1 MRVGDFGPKRKTQ
14 VELLRCA
21 SPQDGCEFQEPGSH
35 NASSPIDGA
44 MQGQGEID
52 FDEVYR
58 VDRPAG
64 DNLGVRM
71 VDPDRSRDIAGYSAL
86 SR

>member
-1 MRVGDFGPKRKTQ
+1 
-14 VELLRCA
+14 
-21 SPQDGCEFQEPGSH
+21 
-35 NASSPIDGA
+35 

-71 VDPDRSRDIAGYSAL
+71 VDPDRSRDIAGYSTL